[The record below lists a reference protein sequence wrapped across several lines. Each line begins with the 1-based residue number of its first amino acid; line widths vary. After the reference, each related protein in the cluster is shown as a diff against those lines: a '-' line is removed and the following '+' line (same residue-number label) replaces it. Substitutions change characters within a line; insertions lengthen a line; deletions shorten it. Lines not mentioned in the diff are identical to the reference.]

1 MKEGL
6 TAAFGFERKECG
18 KAEALLDGGENEMK
32 NRKSFWGGVLTGV
45 LAVALVAGGIYLGY
59 SAWMFFQYSRA
70 QNVSVQENAEGVS
83 ANSVA
88 TQNTLNKLD
97 VIEETI
103 EKYYLE
109 DVDEQTLED
118 GIYKGMVES
127 LGDPYSTYY
136 APDELE
142 QIQEKTEGIYYGIG
156 AYIGID
162 TETSLPR
169 LTGII
174 DGTPAQ
180 ESGLRAGDLIYQV
193 DGTDVQGLEL
203 EQVTS
208 LVKGEEGTTVHL
220 TIIREGESDYLEIDV
235 VRRQVESPTVNQ
247 EMLDDRIGYIQ
258 ITEFDTVTLD
268 QFTEALAVCRGK
280 GMEGLILDL
289 RGNPGGNLSTVCEIA
304 RQILPEGLIVYTEDK
319 NGKRTEYSCDGEHE
333 ITEELVVLVDGNS
346 ASASEILAG
355 AIKDYGIGTL
365 VGTTTFGKGIVQR
378 IISLTDG
385 SAVKLTVSHYYTP
398 NGNNI
403 HEVGIEPDV
412 EIAFDG
418 DAYYNDDVDNQLQKA
433 IEVMNEKLG
442 AADGQ
447 EETAKTAA

>member
-59 SAWMFFQYSRA
+59 SAWMFFRYSRA

-235 VRRQVESPTVNQ
+235 VRRQVEIPTVNQ
-247 EMLDDRIGYIQ
+247 EMLDDRIGYIH

-333 ITEELVVLVDGNS
+333 MTEELVVLVDGNS

-447 EETAKTAA
+447 EETAA

>member
-1 MKEGL
+1 M
-6 TAAFGFERKECG
+6 
-18 KAEALLDGGENEMK
+18 
-32 NRKSFWGGVLTGV
+32 
-45 LAVALVAGGIYLGY
+45 ALVAGGIYLGNA
-59 SAWMFFQYSRA
+59 AWVFYRLSGV
-70 QNVSVQENAEGVS
+70 QNVSTQETAEGVS
-83 ANSVA
+83 ENSVA
-88 TQNTLNKLD
+88 TQNTLNKMD

-103 EKYYLE
+103 EKYFLE
-109 DVDEQTLED
+109 DVDKRTLED

-127 LGDPYSTYY
+127 LDDPYSTYY
-136 APDELE
+136 SPDELA
-142 QIQEKTEGIYYGIG
+142 QIQEKTEGVYYGIG

-180 ESGLRAGDLIYQV
+180 ESGLKAGDLIYQV
-193 DGTDVQGLEL
+193 DGTDVKDMEL

-220 TIIREGESDYLEIDV
+220 TIIREGESDYLEFDV

-268 QFTEALAVCRGK
+268 QFTEALAACWES

-289 RGNPGGNLSTVCEIA
+289 RGNPGGNLSTVCDIA

-319 NGKRTEYSCDGEHE
+319 NGKRTEYSCDGKNEMG
-333 ITEELVVLVDGNS
+333 EELVVLVDGNS

-355 AIKDYGIGTL
+355 AVKDYGIGTL
-365 VGTTTFGKGIVQR
+365 VGTTTYGKGIVQR

-412 EIAFDG
+412 EIAFDS
-418 DAYYNDDVDNQLQKA
+418 DAYYNDDTDNQLEKA
-433 IEVMNEKLG
+433 IEIMNEKLG
-442 AADGQ
+442 EADGQ
-447 EETAKTAA
+447 A